1 MGVPLSP
8 APPAQPSVVSDAALP
23 PYFERVFSAELPSD
37 WIETGISVMVLPL
50 TCAIVAMMA
59 PVIWMFAPK
68 VRR

>member
-1 MGVPLSP
+1 
-8 APPAQPSVVSDAALP
+8 VVSDAALP

-37 WIETGISVMVLPL
+37 WIETGIGLMVLPL

-59 PVIWMFAPK
+59 PMIWMFAPK